1 VAFSRTHAGP
11 PDMPTT
17 DTSNLLHHPARL
29 AALGATSL
37 AGTPPE
43 EAFDRLTRLAVHL
56 LGAPISLLSL
66 IDGEHQWVKSV
77 AGVAPGQGLPSAIPV
92 GRSIC
97 GHVISGGEPLVIPD
111 VAREPRVAVDAA
123 MRAWGVR
130 AYAGVPLV
138 TADGHAVGVLCV
150 ADTQPHEWS
159 AESLAALRDLAA
171 LAVTEIEWRR
181 SQAEHDRAT
190 AALRD
195 TEHLFRALVEQSLV
209 GIYVM
214 QDGAFRYVNPRFR
227 QIFGLSADW
236 LDRPRQ
242 ILELVHPEDQ
252 PLVMENVRRRIEGE
266 VPDIQYCFRGHRMD
280 GALLYLEVH
289 GSRTVLDGRPA
300 VIGVGIDVTERMKAE
315 RDREEA
321 ELARDRFYAMVSH
334 ELRTPVSAV
343 MLYNDL
349 LLSGVYDPLTEQQR
363 EAVDRS
369 QSSASHLLDLINDLL
384 DLSRLEARR
393 LETRVEEVETAE
405 LVEGV
410 VDAQAALALEH
421 GCEVRVHV
429 AQRPLTVTGDAR
441 RVRQIL
447 LNLLSNAVKFGH
459 GQPVEVRLGPA
470 EGGVLVEVTDHG
482 PGIPPGDLDRIFEEF
497 VQLGEPGVG
506 TGLGLPIARR
516 LAELQGGTLSVASPP
531 GEGSTFS
538 LFLPGDVPRMSH
550 SAGFPSFLSSA
561 ILR

>member
-1 VAFSRTHAGP
+1 MPIARTHDGP
-11 PDMPTT
+11 ALMSSNPT
-17 DTSNLLHHPARL
+17 DLLHNPARL

-66 IDGEHQWVKSV
+66 IDGERQWVKSV
-77 AGVAPGQGLPSAIPV
+77 AGIESEALPRSVPLD
-92 GRSIC
+92 RSIC
-97 GHVISGGEPLVIPD
+97 GHVIARGEPLVIAD
-111 VAREPRVAVDAA
+111 VHDEPRVAVDAA

-150 ADTQPHEWS
+150 ADTRPHDW
-159 AESLAALRDLAA
+159 APESLAALRDLSA

-181 SQAEHDRAT
+181 SQAERERA
-190 AALRD
+190 AASLRT
-195 TEHLFRALVEQSLV
+195 TEALFRALVEQSLV
-209 GIYVM
+209 GIYVL
-214 QDGAFRYVNPRFR
+214 QDGAFKYVNPRFR
-227 QIFGLSADW
+227 EIFRLPSDW
-236 LDRPRQ
+236 LDQPRQ
-242 ILELVHPEDQ
+242 ILDLVDPEDQ
-252 PLVMENVRRRIEGE
+252 PLVMENIRRRIEGE
-266 VPDIQYCFRGHRMD
+266 ANAIQYCLRGRRTD
-280 GALLYLEVH
+280 GAVLHLEVH

-300 VIGVGIDVTERMKAE
+300 VIGVGIDVTERVQAE
-315 RDREEA
+315 REREEA
-321 ELARDRFYAMVSH
+321 VLARDRFYAMVSH

-349 LLSGVYDPLTEQQR
+349 LLSGVYDPLTAQQR

-369 QSSASHLLDLINDLL
+369 QGSARHLLDLINDLL

-393 LETRVEEVETAE
+393 LETRVEDVEMAE
-405 LVEGV
+405 LVESV
-410 VDAQAALALEH
+410 VDGLSALALEH
-421 GCEVRVHV
+421 GCGVSLHV
-429 AQRPLTVTGDAR
+429 AERPMVVTGDAR

-459 GQPVEVRLGPA
+459 GRPVEVRLLRA
-470 EGGVLVEVTDHG
+470 EDGVFFEVTDHG
-482 PGIPPGDLDRIFEEF
+482 PGIPPADVDRIFEEF

-516 LAELQGGTLSVASPP
+516 LAELQGGSIRVDSRP
-531 GEGSTFS
+531 GEGSTFR
-538 LFLPGDVPRMSH
+538 LFLPTSVPRVPQPS
-550 SAGFPSFLSSA
+550 SFPSSFSSA

>member
-1 VAFSRTHAGP
+1 
-11 PDMPTT
+11 
-17 DTSNLLHHPARL
+17 
-29 AALGATSL
+29 
-37 AGTPPE
+37 
-43 EAFDRLTRLAVHL
+43 
-56 LGAPISLLSL
+56 
-66 IDGEHQWVKSV
+66 
-77 AGVAPGQGLPSAIPV
+77 
-92 GRSIC
+92 
-97 GHVISGGEPLVIPD
+97 
-111 VAREPRVAVDAA
+111 
-123 MRAWGVR
+123 
-130 AYAGVPLV
+130 
-138 TADGHAVGVLCV
+138 
-150 ADTQPHEWS
+150 
-159 AESLAALRDLAA
+159 
-171 LAVTEIEWRR
+171 
-181 SQAEHDRAT
+181 
-190 AALRD
+190 
-195 TEHLFRALVEQSLV
+195 
-209 GIYVM
+209 
-214 QDGAFRYVNPRFR
+214 
-227 QIFGLSADW
+227 
-236 LDRPRQ
+236 
-242 ILELVHPEDQ
+242 
-252 PLVMENVRRRIEGE
+252 
-266 VPDIQYCFRGHRMD
+266 
-280 GALLYLEVH
+280 
-289 GSRTVLDGRPA
+289 
-300 VIGVGIDVTERMKAE
+300 
-315 RDREEA
+315 
-321 ELARDRFYAMVSH
+321 
-334 ELRTPVSAV
+334 

-482 PGIPPGDLDRIFEEF
+482 PGIPPGDLERIFEEF

-516 LAELQGGTLSVASPP
+516 LAELQGGTLSVASRP

>member
-1 VAFSRTHAGP
+1 MS
-11 PDMPTT
+11 T
-17 DTSNLLHHPARL
+17 DPADLLHHPARL

-37 AGTPPE
+37 AGTPAE

-77 AGVAPGQGLPSAIPV
+77 AGLTPGQGLPHAIPV

-97 GHVISGGEPLVIPD
+97 GHVIAGGQPLVIPD
-111 VAREPRVAVDAA
+111 VAREPRIAVDAA

-138 TADGHAVGVLCV
+138 TAEGHAVGVLCV
-150 ADTQPHEWS
+150 ADTEPHEWS
-159 AESLAALRDLAA
+159 RESLAGLRDLAA
-171 LAVTEIEWRR
+171 LAVTEIKWRR
-181 SQAEHDRAT
+181 SQAERDRAT
-190 AALRD
+190 AALGE
-195 TEHLFRALVEQSLV
+195 TERLFRALVEQSLV

-266 VPDIQYCFRGHRMD
+266 VPDVQYCFRGQRMD
-280 GALLYLEVH
+280 GGLLYLEVH

-300 VIGVGIDVTERMKAE
+300 VIGVGIDVTERMQAE
-315 RDREEA
+315 RARDEA

-349 LLSGVYDPLTEQQR
+349 LLSGVYDPLTAQQR

-393 LETRVEEVETAE
+393 LETRVEDVETAE

-410 VDAQAALALEH
+410 VDALAALALEH
-421 GCEVRVHV
+421 GCDVSVHV
-429 AQRPLTVTGDAR
+429 ARRPLVVTGDAR

-470 EGGVLVEVTDHG
+470 DGGVLVEVADHG
-482 PGIPPGDLDRIFEEF
+482 PGIPPGDLERIFEEF

-516 LAELQGGTLSVASPP
+516 LAELQGGKLEVDSRL
-531 GEGSTFS
+531 GEGSTFR
-538 LFLPGDVPRMSH
+538 LFLPGDVPRVAH